1 MGIFDNAINVTINNQ
16 EVESITTNNNGLI
29 YQKLPYKLTLTA
41 DKNSINVGETVTFTA
56 FLTNRNQPVANEIID
71 LCGITLSTPIS
82 KSITANTPTHVGCK
96 YSFPTIPTLN
106 NDKKIYLNE
115 EHTIEI
121 SNNNYGTNLS
131 TTVDND
137 PRPFTNLYSLTMEN
151 GIMTIGYYGSYS
163 SSATKHTENMNCQS
177 TNTRIITSGIN
188 ITIND
193 YGLYGTTNANGI
205 ATITYT
211 PTSTGTK
218 TITAKALDLTDTI
231 QIQVT

>member
-29 YQKLPYKLTLTA
+29 YQRLPGYKLTLTA
-41 DKNSINVGETVTFTA
+41 DKNNVNVGETVTFSA
-56 FLTNRNQPVANEIID
+56 LLTNRNEPIANEIID

-82 KSITANTPTHVGCK
+82 KTITANTPTHVGCK
-96 YSFPTIPTLN
+96 YSFPTIPTLS
-106 NDKKIYLNE
+106 DGKKIYLNE
-115 EHTIEI
+115 EHTIEM
-121 SNNNYGTNLS
+121 STNSKNETNLLI
-131 TTVDND
+131 TVNND
-137 PRPFTNLYSLTMEN
+137 LFAFGRVYSLTMEN
-151 GIMTIGYYGSYS
+151 GIMTIGYYSYS
-163 SSATKHTENMNCQS
+163 TTGYTANVNCQS

-188 ITIND
+188 VAIND

-211 PTSTGTK
+211 PTSAGTK
-218 TITAKALDLTDTI
+218 IITAKALDLTDTI